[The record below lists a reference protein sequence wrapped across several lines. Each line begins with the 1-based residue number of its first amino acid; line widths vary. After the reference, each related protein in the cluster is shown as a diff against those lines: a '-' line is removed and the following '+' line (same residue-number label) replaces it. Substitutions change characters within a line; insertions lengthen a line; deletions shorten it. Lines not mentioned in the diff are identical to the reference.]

1 MNIVFLDID
10 GVLQPYDSEN
20 RFYEINHKT
29 KELVNLLSHKY
40 QIDYTKY
47 SIYDILSVYYDW
59 DESAVN
65 RLKYVLDQTT
75 SKIIITSDWRSFKLP
90 NKMHDLL
97 TIRGL
102 DNYWLCDNDII
113 NDELSLVKKRVNE
126 INKSLKKYEIDN
138 YVVLDDMKGLK
149 EYFPNNSV
157 ITYDYMNNIDMENCI
172 KILKKKRG

>member
-20 RFYEINHKT
+20 RFYEINRKT
-29 KELVNLLSHKY
+29 KELVDLLSQKY

-47 SIYDILSVYYDW
+47 SVYDILAVYYDW
-59 DESAVN
+59 DESAVA
-65 RLKYVLDQTT
+65 RLKNVLDKTT
-75 SKIIITSDWRSFKLP
+75 SKIIITSDWRSIKLP

-97 TIRGL
+97 AIKGL

-113 NDELSLVKKRVNE
+113 CDEASLVKKRVME
-126 INKSLKKYEIDN
+126 INNSLKKYEIDN

-157 ITYDYMNNIDMENCI
+157 ITYDYMNNRDMDNCI
-172 KILKKKRG
+172 KILSKKKG